1 MNDISMFKNIS
12 SDEIEFMLKCF
23 HAIQMTYKKER
34 TIISS
39 IINSNYI
46 GVILSGTA
54 NMVRYDYNGNRTI
67 LEKLERDSV
76 FGNIFTALGNDISII
91 ATSDCE
97 VLLIEYSHVYEQCRK
112 NCKCHITFTSNVLDL
127 LSKKVIELN
136 ERLEVLSNRT
146 IRDKLLSYFALL
158 VKGKSKRTLTLP
170 FTYTELADYLSV
182 DRSAMTRELKNLKDE
197 GFITTNGKRIT
208 LNY

>member
-1 MNDISMFKNIS
+1 MNDLAIFKNIS
-12 SDEIEFMLKCF
+12 NDEIEFMLKCF
-23 HAIQMTYKKER
+23 YAIRMVYKKER

-54 NMVRYDYNGNRTI
+54 NMVRYDYKGNRTI
-67 LEKLERDSV
+67 LEKLERNSV
-76 FGNIFTALGNDISII
+76 FGNIFTMLGNDISII
-91 ATSDCE
+91 ATTDCE

-112 NCKCHITFTSNVLDL
+112 NCRCHTIFTSNILDL
-127 LSKKVIELN
+127 LSNKVIDLN
-136 ERLEVLSNRT
+136 ERLEVLSNRS
-146 IRDKLLSYFALL
+146 IRDKLLSYFGLL
-158 VKGKSKRTLTLP
+158 VKGKSKRSFILP

-182 DRSAMTRELKNLKDE
+182 DRSAMQRELKNLKDE

>member
-1 MNDISMFKNIS
+1 MDNLAIFKNIS
-12 SDEIEFMLKCF
+12 SEEIDYMIKCF
-23 HAIQMTYKKER
+23 HAIQMLYKKDR

-46 GVILSGTA
+46 GVVLSGTA
-54 NMVRYDYNGNRTI
+54 VMVKYDYKGNRTI

-76 FGNIFTALGNDISII
+76 FGNIFMMLGNDISII
-91 ATSDCE
+91 ATVDCE

-112 NCKCHITFTSNVLDL
+112 NCRCHTIFTSNILDL

-136 ERLEVLSNRT
+136 ERLEVLSNRS
-146 IRDKLLSYFALL
+146 IRDKLLSYFNIL
-158 VKGKSKRTLTLP
+158 VKGKSKRSFILP
-170 FTYTELADYLSV
+170 FSYTELADYLSV
-182 DRSAMTRELKNLKDE
+182 DRSAMQRELKNLKDE
-197 GFITTNGKRIT
+197 GFINTSGKKIT

>member
-1 MNDISMFKNIS
+1 MNDLSIFKNITN
-12 SDEIEFMLKCF
+12 DEIEFMLKCF
-23 HAIQMTYKKER
+23 HAIRMTYKKER

-54 NMVRYDYNGNRTI
+54 NMVRYDYKGNRTI
-67 LEKLERDSV
+67 LEKLERNSV
-76 FGNIFTALGNDISII
+76 FGNIFTMLGNDISII
-91 ATSDCE
+91 ATTDCE

-112 NCKCHITFTSNVLDL
+112 NCRCHSIFTSNILDL
-127 LSKKVIELN
+127 LSDKVNELN
-136 ERLEVLSNRT
+136 ERLEVLSNRS
-146 IRDKLLSYFALL
+146 IRDKLLSYFGLL
-158 VKGKSKRTLTLP
+158 VKGKSKRSFILP

-182 DRSAMTRELKNLKDE
+182 DRSAMQRELKNLKDE
-197 GFITTNGKRIT
+197 GFITTNGKRVT

>member
-1 MNDISMFKNIS
+1 MDDLSMFKNITN
-12 SDEIEFMLKCF
+12 DEIDFMLKCF
-23 HAIQMTYKKER
+23 HAIRMTFKKER

-54 NMVRYDYNGNRTI
+54 HMVKYDYKGNRTI
-67 LEKLERDSV
+67 LEKLERDST
-76 FGNIFTALGNDISII
+76 FGNIFMSLGNDISIT
-91 ATSDCE
+91 ATTDCD

-112 NCKCHITFTSNVLDL
+112 NCRCHTIFTSNILEL
-127 LSKKVIELN
+127 LSKKVSELN
-136 ERLEVLSNRT
+136 DRLEVLSNRS
-146 IRDKLLSYFALL
+146 IRDKLLSYFGLL
-158 VKGKSKRTLTLP
+158 VKGKSRRSFILP
-170 FTYTELADYLSV
+170 FSYTELADYLSV
-182 DRSAMTRELKNLKDE
+182 DRSAMQRELKNLKDE

>member
-1 MNDISMFKNIS
+1 MNDLAIFKNIS
-12 SDEIEFMLKCF
+12 NDEIEFMLKCF
-23 HAIQMTYKKER
+23 HAIRMVYKKER

-54 NMVRYDYNGNRTI
+54 NMVRYDYKGNRTI
-67 LEKLERDSV
+67 LEKLERNSV
-76 FGNIFTALGNDISII
+76 FGNIFTFLGNDLSII
-91 ATSDCE
+91 ATTDCD

-112 NCKCHITFTSNVLDL
+112 NCRCHTIFTSNILDL
-127 LSKKVIELN
+127 LSNKVIDLN
-136 ERLEVLSNRT
+136 ERLEVLSNRS
-146 IRDKLLSYFALL
+146 IRDKLLSYFGLL
-158 VKGKSKRTLTLP
+158 VKGKSKRSFILP

-182 DRSAMTRELKNLKDE
+182 DRSAMQRELKNLKDE

>member
-1 MNDISMFKNIS
+1 MDDISMFKNIS
-12 SDEIEFMLKCF
+12 NDEIDFMLKCF
-23 HAIQMTYKKER
+23 HAIRMTYKKER

-54 NMVRYDYNGNRTI
+54 NMVKYDYNGNRSI

-76 FGNIFTALGNDISII
+76 FGNIFTVLGSDISII
-91 ATSDCE
+91 ATTDCE
-97 VLLIEYSHVYEQCRK
+97 VLLIEYSHVYERCRK
-112 NCKCHITFTSNVLDL
+112 NCRCHTIFASNILDL

-136 ERLEVLSNRT
+136 ERLEVLSNRS
-146 IRDKLLSYFALL
+146 IRDKLLSYFGLL
-158 VKGKSKRTLTLP
+158 VKGKSKRSFILP

-182 DRSAMTRELKNLKDE
+182 DRSAMMRELKKLKDE
-197 GFITTNGKRIT
+197 KKISTNGKKIT
-208 LNY
+208 LLY

>member
-1 MNDISMFKNIS
+1 MEELAIFKNIS
-12 SDEIEFMLKCF
+12 RDEIDFMLKCF
-23 HAIQMTYKKER
+23 HAIRMVYKKER

-54 NMVRYDYNGNRTI
+54 NMVRFDYKGNRTI
-67 LEKLERDSV
+67 IEKLEKGSV
-76 FGNIFTALGNDISII
+76 FGNIFMMLDNDISII
-91 ATSDCE
+91 ATTDCE

-112 NCKCHITFTSNVLDL
+112 NCRCHTIFTSNILDL
-127 LSKKVIELN
+127 LSNKVTDLN
-136 ERLEVLSNRT
+136 ERLEVLSNRS
-146 IRDKLLSYFALL
+146 IRDKLLSYFNML
-158 VKGKSKRTLTLP
+158 VKGKSKRVFILP

-182 DRSAMTRELKNLKDE
+182 DRSAMQRELKYLKDE
-197 GFITTNGKRIT
+197 GFITTSGKKIT

>member
-1 MNDISMFKNIS
+1 MNDLSIFKNIAN
-12 SDEIEFMLKCF
+12 DEIEFMLKCF
-23 HAIQMTYKKER
+23 HAIHMTYKKER

-54 NMVRYDYNGNRTI
+54 NMVRYDYKGNRTI
-67 LEKLERDSV
+67 LEKLERNSV
-76 FGNIFTALGNDISII
+76 FGNIFTMLGNDISII
-91 ATSDCE
+91 ATTDCE

-112 NCKCHITFTSNVLDL
+112 NCRCHSIFTSNILDL
-127 LSKKVIELN
+127 LSNKVNELN
-136 ERLEVLSNRT
+136 ERLEVLSNRS
-146 IRDKLLSYFALL
+146 IRDKLLSYFGLL
-158 VKGKSKRTLTLP
+158 VKGKSKRSFILP

-182 DRSAMTRELKNLKDE
+182 DRSAMQRELKNLKDE
-197 GFITTNGKRIT
+197 GFITTNGKRVT

>member
-1 MNDISMFKNIS
+1 MEDLAIFKNITNE
-12 SDEIEFMLKCF
+12 EIDFMLKCF
-23 HAIQMTYKKER
+23 HAIRMTYKKER

-46 GVILSGTA
+46 GVILSGNA
-54 NMVRYDYNGNRTI
+54 NMVRYDYRGNRTI
-67 LEKLERDSV
+67 LEKLFRGSV
-76 FGNIFTALGNDISII
+76 FGNIFTLLDNDISII

-112 NCKCHITFTSNVLDL
+112 NCRCHMIFTSNILDL

-136 ERLEVLSNRT
+136 ERLEVLSNRS
-146 IRDKLLSYFALL
+146 IRDKLLSYFNML
-158 VKGKSKRTLTLP
+158 VKGKSKRAFTLP

-182 DRSAMTRELKNLKDE
+182 DRSAMQRELKNLKDE